1 MTTTFTDLLDQ
12 LKQEDEVTILEIL
25 NISSNDLVEALE
37 PFIWEKQE
45 RIRDYYGEDDETLD
59 W

>member
-1 MTTTFTDLLDQ
+1 MNLTFTDLLDR

-25 NISSNDLVEALE
+25 NISSNDLVDLLE
-37 PFIWEKQE
+37 PYIWEKQD
-45 RIRDYYGEDDETLD
+45 RIRDYYGEDDEALD

>member
-45 RIRDYYGEDDETLD
+45 RIRDYYGEDDEALD

>member
-1 MTTTFTDLLDQ
+1 MTTTFTDLLDK

-45 RIRDYYGEDDETLD
+45 RIRDYYGEDEADYD
-59 W
+59 